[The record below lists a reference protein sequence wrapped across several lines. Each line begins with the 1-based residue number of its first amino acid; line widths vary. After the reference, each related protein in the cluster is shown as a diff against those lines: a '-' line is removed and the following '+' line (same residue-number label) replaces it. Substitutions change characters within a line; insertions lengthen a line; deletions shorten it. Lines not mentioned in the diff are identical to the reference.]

1 MLASSARSARG
12 AAAMRADAP
21 RRTVDSHIAA
31 HDLEAWVTGGLRVV
45 DVGVVV
51 LSALGAYL
59 GSFWLRGDTPTLAEL
74 YVEAVAIVVIF
85 AVNTLHIMRVYVFED
100 LARPTTQ
107 LGRVA
112 TGWILA
118 ILGLIA
124 FAFLTQTSVF
134 YSRRFFIS
142 WFLLGLG
149 LFFVVRIVLW
159 HQLDRWRAA
168 GRFGLNVAIVGAD
181 EPARAF
187 LRHLSTTSTGR
198 YRVVGVFDDLP
209 GTIGTDVEG
218 FAVSGTLE
226 DLIAFARTQP
236 IDEIIV
242 VVPWQDSDRLHGIVR
257 ALRVLPINVK
267 MCPNVGGW
275 TVPAQGFQPLAGIP
289 MLSVLERPLSG
300 WSLVLKAIEDRV
312 LSAILL
318 VLLAPVFAL
327 IALAIRLDSPG
338 PVLFRQ
344 RRYGFNNN
352 PIVVYKFRT
361 MAHAPQDEAN
371 VPQATRDDPRVTR
384 LGRLLRRTSLDE
396 LPQLLNVFKGE
407 MSLVGPRPHAV
418 AHNER
423 YATIIDGYLSRHRVK
438 PGITG
443 WAQVNGLRGE
453 TDTPEKMRARVQHD
467 LFYID
472 NWSLLFDLKILLLT
486 PFHGF
491 VNRNA
496 Y

>member
-1 MLASSARSARG
+1 MTISRATQALG
-12 AAAMRADAP
+12 AAALRPEPARMSTRNH
-21 RRTVDSHIAA
+21 VAA
-31 HDLEAWVTGGLRVV
+31 HDLEAWVTGSLRMI
-45 DVGVVV
+45 DAAVVV
-51 LSALGAYL
+51 LSAIGAYV
-59 GSFWLRGDTPTLAEL
+59 GSFWLRGDTPTITSL

-85 AVNTLHIMRVYVFED
+85 SVNTLHIMRVYVFED
-100 LARPTTQ
+100 LSRASTQ
-107 LGRVA
+107 LGRVG
-112 TGWILA
+112 TGWTLA

-124 FAFLTQTSVF
+124 FAFLSQTSVF

-149 LFFVVRIVLW
+149 SFFVVRIILW

-187 LRHLSTTSTGR
+187 VRHLSTTSTGR

-226 DLIAFARTQP
+226 DLIAFARTHP

-257 ALRVLPINVK
+257 TLRVLPINVK

-275 TVPAQGFQPLAGIP
+275 TLPAQNFQPLAGIP
-289 MLSVLERPLSG
+289 MLTVLERPLSG
-300 WSLVLKAIEDRV
+300 WSLVLKAFEDRV

-327 IALAIRLDSPG
+327 IALAIRLNSPG
-338 PVLFRQ
+338 PILFQQ

-361 MAHAPQDEAN
+361 MAHAPQDDQN
-371 VPQATRDDPRVTR
+371 VPQATRNDPRVTR
-384 LGRLLRRTSLDE
+384 VGRFLRRTSLDE

-472 NWSLLFDLKILLLT
+472 NWSLMFDLKILMLT